1 MTSLGCVT
9 GRFQPVHEQHLELF
23 EIVLAQCEHL
33 VIAMTNPDA
42 GARRFEA
49 ASAHRHTPWANP
61 FSYFERARLLDAAL
75 GACGLR
81 ERATIVPFDLTRP
94 EHWSEYVPL
103 SARQFV
109 RIYGA
114 WEREKVRLLQDEG
127 YPVVVLEGDASR
139 RISASVIRA
148 ALQSDGDHWRALVP
162 PATVPLLATFLEER
176 PIRERG

>member
-33 VIAMTNPDA
+33 VIAITNPDA

-61 FSYFERARLLDAAL
+61 FSYFERARLLDVAL
-75 GACGLR
+75 RSCGFR

-94 EHWSEYVPL
+94 EHWTEYVPL

-109 RIYGA
+109 RVYGA
-114 WEREKVRLLQDEG
+114 WEREKVRLLQGEG
-127 YPVVVLEGDASR
+127 YAVVVLEGDPSR

-148 ALQSDGDHWRALVP
+148 ALQGDDDGWHALVP
-162 PATVPLLATFLEER
+162 RSTVPLLGTLLEER
-176 PIRERG
+176 PMRERG

>member
-9 GRFQPVHEQHLELF
+9 GRFQPVHDQHLELF
-23 EIVLAQCEHL
+23 EIVLAQCDHL
-33 VIAMTNPDA
+33 VVAMTNPDV

-61 FSYFERARLLDAAL
+61 FNYFERACLLEAAL
-75 GACGLR
+75 RERGLA
-81 ERATIVPFDLTRP
+81 ERATIVPFDLTQP
-94 EHWSEYVPL
+94 AHWPEYVPL

-114 WEREKVRLLQDEG
+114 WEREKVRLLQSEG
-127 YPVVVLEGDASR
+127 YPVVVLEGDPSR

-148 ALQSDGDHWRALVP
+148 ALQADDDGWHALVP
-162 PATVPLLATFLEER
+162 PATLPLLAALLAAR
-176 PIRERG
+176 PMRERG

>member
-23 EIVLAQCEHL
+23 EIVLATCEHL
-33 VIAMTNPDA
+33 VIAITNPDA

-61 FSYFERARLLDAAL
+61 FSYFERARLLHAA
-75 GACGLR
+75 LR
-81 ERATIVPFDLTRP
+81 ERGLVERATVVPFDLTRP
-94 EHWSEYVPL
+94 AHWPEYVPL

-109 RIYGA
+109 RVYGA
-114 WEREKVRLLQDEG
+114 WEREKVRLLQSEG
-127 YPVVVLEGDASR
+127 YAVATLEGDLAQ

-148 ALQSDGDHWRALVP
+148 ALQAGHDRWHGLVP
-162 PATVPLLATFLEER
+162 TATVPLLEALLEER
-176 PIRERG
+176 PMRERG